1 MWEIECYWNSC
12 WDTIIPR
19 LIANHIQACTWD
31 LFLTW
36 KLLYVTKNCQKLP
49 ICYHMFHKSECL
61 TIFSEA
67 EHCCWEQSGE
77 PPLKKKKNVSGCLTL
92 FICMGGDMYWIQ
104 QKMTFPVGLKR
115 MGILHPTITRVL
127 LRWHDFSSQPALT
140 NSCSTKVFSVIGWCP
155 CPWLWAKIASSL

>member
-36 KLLYVTKNCQKLP
+36 KLLYVTKKCQKLP

-77 PPLKKKKNVSGCLTL
+77 PPLKKNKCFWL
-92 FICMGGDMYWIQ
+92 FNIVYMHGRG
-104 QKMTFPVGLKR
+104 
-115 MGILHPTITRVL
+115 HVL
-127 LRWHDFSSQPALT
+127 NPAENDFSSWTQKNGNLAP
-140 NSCSTKVFSVIGWCP
+140 NHHQ
-155 CPWLWAKIASSL
+155 SSFEMT